1 MTQGISERFWQAEAR
16 TEEIK
21 RFIRDIKRISRRKFT
36 AEEKIR
42 IVLEGFR
49 RDTPIRDLCR
59 REGIRPSTYY
69 AWLKDFMEA
78 GKERLTRDT
87 ARDATRSEVSELK
100 RENARLKTLVAELS
114 LQVHVLKKTAAPD
127 LE

>member
-1 MTQGISERFWQAEAR
+1 MVETTAESIWQAEAR
-16 TEEIK
+16 TEET
-21 RFIRDIKRISRRKFT
+21 RQFIRDIKRLSRRKFT

-59 REGIRPSTYY
+59 REGIQPSTYY

-87 ARDATRSEVSELK
+87 VRDATGAEVRNLK
-100 RENARLKTLVAELS
+100 RDNARLKTLVAELS
-114 LQVHVLKKTAAPD
+114 LEVHVLKKTAI
-127 LE
+127 